1 MPEKKND
8 YPRVTT
14 PLSGV
19 ISLITGFWARQDEV
33 LKALKLSLHQMRCI
47 CAKVPAGVV
56 VIETG
61 GSLSHLLK
69 KSIAQVGTWPQHVFS
84 VFLRDGLKSDNK
96 HGRPFRETWSR

>member
-47 CAKVPAGVV
+47 CAKVPAGGCGDRNGGELVTPFKE
-56 VIETG
+56 IYSTG
-61 GSLSHLLK
+61 RYLTPTC
-69 KSIAQVGTWPQHVFS
+69 IFC
-84 VFLRDGLKSDNK
+84 FLRDGLKSDNK
-96 HGRPFRETWSR
+96 HGRPFRETWGR